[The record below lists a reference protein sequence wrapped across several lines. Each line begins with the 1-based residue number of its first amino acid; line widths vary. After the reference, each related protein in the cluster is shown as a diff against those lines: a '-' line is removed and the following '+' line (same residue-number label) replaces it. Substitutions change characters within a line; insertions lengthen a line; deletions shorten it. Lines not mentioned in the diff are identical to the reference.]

1 MILDSRLYCVLIPAF
16 PAVAND
22 LITQLVFSEDFMEA
36 LEEAK
41 AVSSLTYTLIVISAQ
56 LREH

>member
-1 MILDSRLYCVLIPAF
+1 
-16 PAVAND
+16 

-41 AVSSLTYTLIVISAQ
+41 AVSSLTSALVIVTRTQ
-56 LREH
+56 